1 MQGARPPHVR
11 EVGVADMD
19 PFLRTLLFIDGTV
32 TRTLEAHSLSPVTVE
47 VIDQANAPASAL
59 VADYLQLAEE
69 QEITRRRVRIGAG
82 ATTGST
88 IWAESHI
95 VSERLPP
102 RFLELLDG
110 ASDGIG
116 EALEEVRL
124 ESWREMLWF
133 GLDAPPDWA
142 GAVPASNAGPT
153 VLKRLYRVITQNRP
167 ALLIS
172 ESFAVGQR
180 SGKYHLSDLG

>member
-1 MQGARPPHVR
+1 M
-11 EVGVADMD
+11 
-19 PFLRTLLFIDGTV
+19 
-32 TRTLEAHSLSPVTVE
+32 
-47 VIDQANAPASAL
+47 
-59 VADYLQLAEE
+59 
-69 QEITRRRVRIGAG
+69 RIGAG
-82 ATTGST
+82 VTTGST

-102 RFLELLDG
+102 KFLELLDG

-116 EALEEVRL
+116 EALEQVGL

-142 GAVPASNAGPT
+142 SDDPASEPGPA

-172 ESFAVGQR
+172 ESFAVRQR